1 MVIRMKHKASFNRVS
16 KGLWMSGAGMSKPI
30 SRQLHQKREK
40 QDTLQKVKI
49 SSLSSLKNT
58 HFRVGSWNVGSLKGR
73 AGEVVETMQRREID
87 VCCIQEVRFSG
98 KGARM
103 IEGKEGFYKLL
114 WNNKMKVK
122 DSESTYG
129 GVGILVADKWKEKI
143 VEVVRVTDRIMYLKL
158 MVDAELVTFV
168 SIYAPQSGLS
178 IKCKEEFY
186 EDLQCVFSKFNP
198 DEKVYVC
205 GDWNG
210 HVGSKADGY
219 EGIHGGEGFGRRNT
233 EGERVLDFAVA
244 NKMVVNN
251 TFFKKR
257 QSHLITYESGP
268 HNTQISYILS
278 RKEHLKMVKDV
289 KVIPSE
295 ECVTQHKLLVG
306 SLNLY
311 PSNVQE
317 RPFVP
322 KRRVWKL
329 KDPSVSAAFEEE
341 FCKYTDEIVN
351 TDECTPN
358 NLWGVIKS
366 AMLST
371 TEKVCGWTRK
381 TQWKK
386 QTWWW
391 NEAVS
396 KAVKEKKLRWK
407 EWKRGDGSKERYL
420 SAKRSAKHAVYLA
433 KKMAEPRFK
442 EVGRNIFKIAKHMKG
457 TNRDV
462 VGEKCVKN
470 DDGNIAFSE
479 EDIKNA
485 WKSYHSRL
493 LNHENEW
500 DMSSL
505 PEVFPTVGPPIIVT
519 VDMVLLAI
527 KCMKIG
533 KAAGP
538 SGVMTEMLKASGIK
552 GAQMIADLANSIIAT
567 GHIPTEWEESTIIN
581 LYKGKGDAMERSNYR
596 GLKLL
601 DHVMKVLERVFEKVI
616 REKISID
623 DMQFGFM
630 PGKGTSDAIFILRQ
644 MQEKYLAKRKQLFFA
659 FVDLEKAF
667 DRVPREVIWWSMR
680 KLGIEEWLIK
690 LVKSMYCNA
699 RSRVRVGGAFSEE
712 FDVTVGVHQ
721 GSVLSPL
728 LFIIVLEALSRSF
741 CVGCPLELLYADD
754 LAIIA
759 SSKEELLSRLGN
771 WKKELEAKGLR
782 VNLAKTKIMVSGPN
796 LNALKDSGQYPC
808 GVCRSGVG
816 RNSVLCY
823 GCNHW
828 IHKKCSG
835 ITGSLND
842 SNTFRC
848 SRCLGTARPIDAR
861 PYQSLQL
868 LENPIEVVD
877 SFCYLGDKIS
887 AGGGCELSTINRTR
901 VAWGKFHEL
910 LPLLT
915 DKSLSLATKGM
926 LYATCVRS
934 AMLHAHE
941 CMAPVKKDLSKLQ
954 STDRS
959 MIRWICGVK
968 LKDRIHS
975 NLLLQKLKIPDLL
988 EQCRLNRLRWYGH
1001 VERSDGWIKSVTEI
1015 DVEGRCPPGGG
1026 KKRWSK
1032 LISEDMKLMGL
1043 TKAEVQNR
1051 SEWRAKIHSRIHH
1064 NTSTQ

>member
-1 MVIRMKHKASFNRVS
+1 MMIQNKQASFKRRGS
-16 KGLWMSGAGMSKPI
+16 KGSWASGAGVSKP
-30 SRQLHQKREK
+30 SSKRLHQN
-40 QDTLQKVKI
+40 LKVSDSKA
-49 SSLSSLKNT
+49 LKNT

-73 AGEVVETMQRREID
+73 AGEVVETLQRRRVD
-87 VCCIQEVRFSG
+87 VCCVSEVRFSG

-122 DSESTYG
+122 DSEGSYG

-158 MVDAELVTFV
+158 MVGEELVTFV

-178 IKCKEEFY
+178 SKCKEEFY
-186 EDLQCVFSKFNP
+186 EDLQCVFSKLNP
-198 DEKVYVC
+198 NDKVYAC

-219 EGIHGGEGFGRRNT
+219 EGVHGGEGFGKRNT

-244 NKMVVNN
+244 NNMVVNN
-251 TFFKKR
+251 TFFRKR

-268 HNTQISYILS
+268 HSTQISYILS

-289 KVIPSE
+289 KVIPGE

-306 SLNLY
+306 NLNLR
-311 PSNVQE
+311 PAVAEE
-317 RPFVP
+317 RPFIP

-329 KDPSVSAAFEEE
+329 KDPIVSADFEEE
-341 FCKYTDEIVN
+341 FTKYVDENVN
-351 TDECTPN
+351 TEECNPN
-358 NLWGVIKS
+358 NLWEGIKR
-366 AMLST
+366 ALLLT

-391 NEAVS
+391 NNAVS

-407 EWKRGDGSKERYL
+407 EWKRGEGSKERYE

-433 KKMAEPRFK
+433 KKMAEPRFTDAGRN
-442 EVGRNIFKIAKHMKG
+442 GRNIFKIAKHMKG
-457 TNRDV
+457 INRDV

-470 DDGNIAFSE
+470 DDGKIAFDQE
-479 EDIKNA
+479 GLKNA

-500 DMSSL
+500 NMDSL
-505 PEVFPTVGPPIIVT
+505 PKVYPTAGPPITVT
-519 VDMVLLAI
+519 AEMVLLAI
-527 KCMKIG
+527 KRMKIG

-538 SGVMTEMLKASGIK
+538 SGVMTEMLKASGLK
-552 GAQMIADLANSIIAT
+552 GAQVIADLANAIIAT
-567 GHIPTEWEESTIIN
+567 GHIPTEWEESIIIN
-581 LYKGKGDAMERSNYR
+581 LFKGKGDAMERSNYR

-601 DHVMKVLERVFEKVI
+601 DHVMKVLERVLEKVI
-616 REKISID
+616 REQVDINA
-623 DMQFGFM
+623 MQFGFM

-644 MQEKYLAKRKQLFFA
+644 MQEKYLNKNKKLYFA

-680 KLGIEEWLIK
+680 KLGVEEWLIK
-690 LVKSMYCNA
+690 VVQSMYCNA
-699 RSRVRVGGAFSEE
+699 RSRVRVGGDFSEE

-728 LFIIVLEALSRSF
+728 LFIMVLEALSRSF
-741 CVGCPLELLYADD
+741 RVGCPLELLYADD

-759 SSKEELLSRLGN
+759 TSKEELLSRLGA

-782 VNLAKTKIMVSGPN
+782 VNLDKTKIMVSGPN
-796 LNALKDSGQYPC
+796 LNTLKDSGKYPC
-808 GVCRSGVG
+808 AVCRSGVG
-816 RNSVLCY
+816 SNSVWCP
-823 GCNHW
+823 GCSLW
-828 IHKKCSG
+828 VHKKCSG
-835 ITGSLND
+835 ISGSLNVGD
-842 SNTFRC
+842 TFRC

-861 PYQSLQL
+861 PYRSVVLQDDPL
-868 LENPIEVVD
+868 EVVD
-877 SFCYLGDKIS
+877 SFCYLGDKTS
-887 AGGGCELSTINRTR
+887 AGGGCELSIINRTR

-915 DKSLSLATKGM
+915 DKSISFATKGM
-926 LYATCVRS
+926 LYATCVRT

-941 CMAPVKKDLSKLQ
+941 CMAPVAKDLGKLQ
-954 STDRS
+954 RTDRS

-968 LKDRIHS
+968 LKDRVNS
-975 NLLLQKLKIPDLL
+975 SLLLRKLKIPDLL

-1001 VERSDGWIKSVTEI
+1001 VERSDGWIKKVTEMV
-1015 DVEGRCPPGGG
+1015 VEGNARPGGG

-1032 LISEDMKLMGL
+1032 VVDEDMRLMGL
-1043 TKAEVQNR
+1043 TKAEAHDR
-1051 SEWRAKIHSRIHH
+1051 TEWRAKIHSRI
-1064 NTSTQ
+1064 NRNSSTQ